1 MDSHKKKLRSI
12 MIALALLCTLI
23 QCTSEDPEVEPEQCD
38 CQSATV
44 AERKDVEA
52 VVVLIAGNQAPGGN
66 QGPDK
71 YVLSTE
77 PKDFERAEYSIGD
90 NILVPCDSL
99 PTQYQ
104 KARTKVIV
112 SYKRKKC
119 YGAITD
125 PTLRS
130 NYGYY
135 VDLTSIGI
143 KP

>member
-1 MDSHKKKLRSI
+1 

-23 QCTSEDPEVEPEQCD
+23 QCTSDDPEVEAEQCD
-38 CQSATV
+38 CQTATV
-44 AERKDVEA
+44 AEEKKDVDA
-52 VVVLIAGNQAPGGN
+52 VIVLIAGNKAPCGN
-66 QGPDK
+66 QGPDR
-71 YVLSTE
+71 YVLSTDS
-77 PKDFERAEYSIGD
+77 KDFERAEYSIGE
-90 NILVPCDSL
+90 NVLVPCDSL
-99 PTQYQ
+99 PAQYQ

-125 PTLRS
+125 PDLRS